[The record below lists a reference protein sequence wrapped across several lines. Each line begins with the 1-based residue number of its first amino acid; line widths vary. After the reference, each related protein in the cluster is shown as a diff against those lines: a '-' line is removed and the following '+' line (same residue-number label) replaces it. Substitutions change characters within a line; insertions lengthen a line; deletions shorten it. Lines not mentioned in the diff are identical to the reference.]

1 MREVWA
7 VMLRTEESSRTSRLV
22 SSQTA
27 TRLLLADTYQKQH
40 SDTQA
45 ASSAAEYYAKL
56 LLADTSSS
64 SKNCH
69 QAADTS
75 SNLRYKQAAKAAA
88 VAAAAAAAT
97 THYVEDRFSA
107 TSIII
112 RVFQLW
118 LKKASPWDAKKEVG
132 FNDTLN

>member
-88 VAAAAAAAT
+88 T

-107 TSIII
+107 TSTII

-118 LKKASPWDAKKEVG
+118 SKKASPWDGKKEVG
-132 FNDTLN
+132 LNDTLN